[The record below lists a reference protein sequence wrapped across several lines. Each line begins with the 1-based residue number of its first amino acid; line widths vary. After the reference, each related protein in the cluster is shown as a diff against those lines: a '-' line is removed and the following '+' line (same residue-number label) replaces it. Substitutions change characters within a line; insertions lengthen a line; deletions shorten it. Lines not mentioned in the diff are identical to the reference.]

1 MRIAHLLTSMS
12 RIGGVETNTVR
23 DLTAHQSR
31 IPGNEVAVFAI
42 EDAFCADD
50 AAIWGDLPVTACRM
64 KGAVGFRK
72 TPQLK
77 TAVLAFD
84 PDIVHVHGFNDAMT
98 KTGAAVLKESGAR
111 FIITLHGAL
120 NEGSRRPAALQMFE
134 DRAARTA
141 GCLHALGTGEAKA
154 IRAAGFQ
161 NSICVIPHGVAEPP
175 QHIEQMERPWSLV
188 RESERTLLFLGG
200 LRPDRGLEPLID
212 GWAQFLRQGGHE
224 LNWRFQIVGWSP
236 DNYVESL
243 RARTIERSLGYSV
256 SFPGPLFGDLRW
268 AAYRHADAFIL
279 PSMNEGLSV
288 AVLEAWAC
296 GLPVVM
302 SPQCNLP
309 DGFNAGAALETQ
321 PDADSICEAIG
332 RITTMSDAE
341 CSEMGAKGMELS
353 RSRYN
358 WPKAVADLGDVYQ
371 WMCNRA
377 PQPPTIVD
385 DNDPMMLDIVA

>member
-1 MRIAHLLTSMS
+1 MRIAHLLNSMS
-12 RIGGVETNTVR
+12 RVGGVQTNTVR

-31 IPGNEVAVFAI
+31 IAGNELAVFAFQ
-42 EDAFCADD
+42 DAYCADD
-50 AAIWGDLPVTACRM
+50 AAIWGDLPVTACSA
-64 KGAVGFRK
+64 KSGVGFRSA
-72 TPQLK
+72 PQMK
-77 TAVLAFD
+77 ASVLEFD
-84 PDIVHVHGFNDAMT
+84 PDIVHVHGFDDVLT
-98 KTGAAVLKESGAR
+98 RTGAAVHKDSGAR
-111 FIITLHGAL
+111 FIITPHGAL
-120 NEGSRRPAALQMFE
+120 NDSARKSSALRMFE

-141 GCLHALGTGEAKA
+141 ACLHVLSTGEAKA
-154 IRAAGFQ
+154 IRSAGFQ
-161 NSICVIPHGVAEPP
+161 TPICIIPHGVAEPP
-175 QHIEQMERPWSLV
+175 QNIELMERPWSVV
-188 RESERTLLFLGG
+188 REGERTLLFLGG
-200 LRPDRGLEPLID
+200 LRPGRGLETLID
-212 GWAQFLRQGGHE
+212 GWAQFLSQGGHE

-268 AAYRHADAFIL
+268 AAYQHADAFIL

-321 PDADSICEAIG
+321 PDATSICQAIG
-332 RITTMSDAE
+332 EITTLSDDERAR
-341 CSEMGAKGMELS
+341 MGANGVELS

-358 WPKAVADLGDVYQ
+358 WPKAVADLDDVYR
-371 WMCNRA
+371 WMCNCA
-377 PQPPTIVD
+377 PQPATVAD
-385 DNDPMMLDIVA
+385 DHDLMMLDIVA